1 LAVVT
6 ILVLRQYMD
15 WENKRRDLAQGIVI
29 EIEPR
34 EKSGEGAALLP
45 SFGLDETDWEQD
57 SFRYIL

>member
-1 LAVVT
+1 
-6 ILVLRQYMD
+6 MD

-34 EKSGEGAALLP
+34 EKSGEGVALLP